1 LSDFDAD
8 DALRH
13 RVATEREGLPSGYRM
28 RADAHYVDQLTGR
41 SPDVPMRLVAVE
53 DIDEPEA
60 TASIASGDLRPLVQ
74 SIKDHGV
81 LQPLLVLKAGVRY
94 RLIAGRN
101 RLAAARAAQLARVPC
116 LVHQV
121 DDEKAQ
127 SLARATQVKGDVLR
141 VPAVA
146 GPRRSHGQGDTV
158 ARVAESVSGIRS
170 AAAMAAGAVTP
181 MARRVALDLVRAEAW
196 RASWQLAAS
205 EILDDLH
212 EWRFRPLHLGSLVRQ
227 ASDGFASECRLRSV
241 GLRLTLV
248 DGDASAEFDEDAIIC
263 AVTGAVVATA
273 DLVGGGDAPEVAVTL
288 RRWNSDALAV
298 EIAQDV
304 VSPPPIVA
312 ERFFDSAWLERP
324 GGWTATMGA
333 TVAQIVAER
342 HGGEAVFL
350 ADGHGSTVRLVLKPA
365 RLSTRRS

>member
-1 LSDFDAD
+1 MSDFDTD

-60 TASIASGDLRPLVQ
+60 ASSVATGDLRPLVL
-74 SIKDHGV
+74 SIKEHGV
-81 LQPLLVLKAGVRY
+81 VQPLLVLRTGDRY

-101 RLAAARAAQLARVPC
+101 RLAAARAAQVARVPC

-121 DDEKAQ
+121 DEAQ
-127 SLARATQVKGDVLR
+127 AQALARATQVRADVTR
-141 VPAVA
+141 VPVVVA
-146 GPRRSHGQGDTV
+146 DASTGGHADTV
-158 ARVAESVSGIRS
+158 ARVAESVSAIRS

-196 RASWQLAAS
+196 RASWQLAAA
-205 EILDDLH
+205 EILDDAH

-241 GLRLTLV
+241 GLRLSLA

-263 AVTGAVVATA
+263 AVTGAVIATA
-273 DLVGGGDAPEVAVTL
+273 DLVGGGDAPEISVTL
-288 RRWNSDALAV
+288 RRWNSDALAI

-304 VSPPPIVA
+304 VSPPPVVA
-312 ERFFDSAWLERP
+312 ERFFDSAWVERP

-333 TVAQIVAER
+333 SVARVVAER
-342 HGGEAVFL
+342 HGGEAAFL
-350 ADGHGSTVRLVLKPA
+350 ADGHGSTVRLVLKPG
-365 RLSTRRS
+365 RLSTRR